1 MCGTVEFMC
10 GTDVLHV
17 RHSIYESSRFFH
29 PKRECRCTLLHS
41 SASQKAVVFIVTF
54 LSNLVLEGVEVP
66 GTSMNDCTDQEKIS
80 AKYEIRANVQ
90 QFMANGKLLLASTV

>member
-1 MCGTVEFMC
+1 MC
-10 GTDVLHV
+10 GTDEFICGTDELHV
-17 RHSIYESSRFFH
+17 LHSIYESSRFVH
-29 PKRECRCTLLHS
+29 PKREYRYTLLHS
-41 SASQKAVVFIVTF
+41 SASQKAVVFIVTS

-80 AKYEIRANVQ
+80 AKFEIKANVE